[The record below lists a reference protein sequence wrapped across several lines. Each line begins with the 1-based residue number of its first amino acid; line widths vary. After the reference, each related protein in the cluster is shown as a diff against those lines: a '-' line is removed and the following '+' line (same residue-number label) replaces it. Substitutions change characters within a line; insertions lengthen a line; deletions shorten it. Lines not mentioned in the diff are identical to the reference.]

1 MRWSL
6 AVAKSIGTEVSQAA
20 VRDDLT
26 GRAAQ
31 LAYYFFLS
39 LFPGLLFLTSL
50 LGLVAR
56 QSAPLQNELLNGAAS
71 VLPPSALGIVHDVLN
86 QITTGSGGGKFTFGV
101 LVALW
106 SATSGMSAVQDTLN
120 AVYRVEEG
128 RPFWKRTAVAIG
140 LTLATVVLG
149 IGGLALFLLGEPLLH
164 LLANRGTLTHGVAIL
179 VRVVEWVLTF
189 FLMSLMFA
197 LTYYMAPDVQQR
209 RWQWVTPGAVVG
221 ILTWLLA
228 SIAFRVYLHYFDT
241 YSKTYGAIGAVLILL
256 LWFYVAGLALLLG
269 GEINSTIESRNAQQ
283 GDPTAKL
290 KGEKVPGAAQA

>member
-6 AVAKSIGTEVSQAA
+6 SLVKSIGTEVGQATM
-20 VRDDLT
+20 RDDLT

-56 QSAPLQNELLNGAAS
+56 KSMSLQDELLSGAAS
-71 VLPPSALGIVHDVLN
+71 VLPSSALGIVHDVLI

-101 LVALW
+101 LAALW

-128 RPFWKRTAVAIG
+128 RPFWKRSLVAMG

-149 IGGLALFLLGEPLLH
+149 IVGLGLFLLGEPLLH
-164 LLANRGTLTHGVAIL
+164 MLASQGTLTHGIAIL
-179 VRVVEWVLTF
+179 VRVAEWVLTF
-189 FLMSLMFA
+189 FLMSIVFA

-209 RWQWVTPGAVVG
+209 RWQWVTPGAVIG

-228 SIAFRVYLHYFDT
+228 SLAFRVYLHYFDT

-269 GEINSTIESRNAQQ
+269 AEINSTIESRNAKQ
-283 GDPTAKL
+283 GDPTAKQ
-290 KGEKVPGAAQA
+290 KGEKVPGTAHA

>member
-1 MRWSL
+1 MRWNL
-6 AVAKSIGTEVSQAA
+6 ALTKSISVEVGQATM
-20 VRDDLT
+20 RDDLT

-56 QSAPLQNELLNGAAS
+56 QSTSLQNELLNGAAS
-71 VLPPSALGIVHDVLN
+71 VLPSSALGIVHDVLN

-128 RPFWKRTAVAIG
+128 RPFWKRSLIAVG
-140 LTLATVVLG
+140 LTLATVLLG
-149 IGGLALFLLGEPLLH
+149 IVALALFLLGEPVLH
-164 LLANRGTLTHGVAIL
+164 LLANRGTLTYGIAIL
-179 VRVVEWVLTF
+179 VRVLEWILTF
-189 FLMSLMFA
+189 FLMSLVFA
-197 LTYYMAPDVQQR
+197 LTYYAAPDVEQR

-228 SIAFRVYLHYFDT
+228 SIALRVYLHYFDT

-269 GEINSTIESRNAQQ
+269 GEINSTIESRNAAQ
-283 GDPTAKL
+283 GDPSAKL
-290 KGEKVPGAAQA
+290 KGEKVPGTAHA